1 MTPKRRHAKLPTRA
15 IRQHARN
22 RHDFRLVQRRR
33 IERRAHVQRTKQ
45 HFLKQRLNTQPRLL
59 FQNASQ
65 QPKAEVGINQLLTGR
80 AGANLR
86 LTQQFGVRLALFQ
99 ATVQYRQVTQPR
111 RVAEQMPHG
120 HARQRRVFFA
130 VRQ

>member
-1 MTPKRRHAKLPTRA
+1 M
-15 IRQHARN
+15 
-22 RHDFRLVQRRR
+22 
-33 IERRAHVQRTKQ
+33 QRTEQ

-86 LTQQFGVRLALFQ
+86 LTQQFRVRLALFQ
-99 ATVQYRQVTQPR
+99 AIVQYRQVTQTR
-111 RVAEQMPHG
+111 RVAEQLPHG
-120 HARQRRVFFA
+120 HAGERRGFFA